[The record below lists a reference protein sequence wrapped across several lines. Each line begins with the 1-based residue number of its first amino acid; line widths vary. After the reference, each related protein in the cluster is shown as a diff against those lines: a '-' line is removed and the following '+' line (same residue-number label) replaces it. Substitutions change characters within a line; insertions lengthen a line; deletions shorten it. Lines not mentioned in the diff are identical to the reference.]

1 MVYCP
6 RCGRENSP
14 GSIYCA
20 YCGGAAAQLDL
31 RSLEN
36 ATAAERR
43 ILREEVAARPSG
55 KEQVWKWL
63 PIVAMLAYIVGY
75 GIVMVGMIS
84 TVFSHMRDEPFAETS
99 IADLTKWYMVV
110 NFLVVLVTYLL
121 LAATVYKILEVRGTH
136 FRREVRF
143 KNAVSHY
150 VNRVADARE
159 MPLTLTPSGGLRI
172 EREPRRPLMGDGAG
186 GAHSPLFWAA
196 LVFGGPAVWSVL
208 MIPLYGGDMGDY
220 ILIIIPV
227 ILVMALLYIVFI
239 YMLHKW
245 MQEMHEHDR
254 RWRNFAEST
263 RAGMLRLGF
272 DVQRVQA
279 TPSIPYRSSALYV
292 VLSILLGIIFIAVW
306 MYTIIDDQNQHI
318 SRQRAFESALLETV
332 EPESRYRDASAQ
344 VPLP

>member
-1 MVYCP
+1 
-6 RCGRENSP
+6 
-14 GSIYCA
+14 
-20 YCGGAAAQLDL
+20 
-31 RSLEN
+31 
-36 ATAAERR
+36 
-43 ILREEVAARPSG
+43 
-55 KEQVWKWL
+55 
-63 PIVAMLAYIVGY
+63 
-75 GIVMVGMIS
+75 
-84 TVFSHMRDEPFAETS
+84 
-99 IADLTKWYMVV
+99 
-110 NFLVVLVTYLL
+110 
-121 LAATVYKILEVRGTH
+121 
-136 FRREVRF
+136 
-143 KNAVSHY
+143 
-150 VNRVADARE
+150 
-159 MPLTLTPSGGLRI
+159 
-172 EREPRRPLMGDGAG
+172 
-186 GAHSPLFWAA
+186 
-196 LVFGGPAVWSVL
+196 
-208 MIPLYGGDMGDY
+208 
-220 ILIIIPV
+220 
-227 ILVMALLYIVFI
+227 LVMALLYIVFI